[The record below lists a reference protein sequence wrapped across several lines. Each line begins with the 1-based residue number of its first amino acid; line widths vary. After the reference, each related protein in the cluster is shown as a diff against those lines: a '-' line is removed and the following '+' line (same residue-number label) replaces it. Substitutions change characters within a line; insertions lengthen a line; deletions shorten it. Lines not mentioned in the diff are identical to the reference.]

1 MSSREHNLRKQ
12 GPLFRKT
19 GPVLKEHSIVTFT
32 KMALT
37 LLMSATL
44 VLAEI
49 PGFGS

>member
-1 MSSREHNLRKQ
+1 MSSQEHNIRKQ
-12 GPLFRKT
+12 GPQVHKT
-19 GPVLKEHSIVTFT
+19 GPVLKEHSIVRFT
-32 KMALT
+32 KKALT